1 MEDLIKMTPNP
12 ERAKNLLIQIE
23 IRLKD
28 ARNKDAAEFSTLIIE
43 AYYEVIKELLTALLA
58 VDGYKTL
65 SHTTLIDYLRATYN
79 KQITEHE
86 IQIIDELR
94 KTRNRIAYEGF
105 VIKKDY
111 HDRKAPIALEIITK
125 LKTLVTN
132 KIKE

>member
-12 ERAKNLLIQIE
+12 ERAKNLLAQIE

-28 ARNKDAAEFSTLIIE
+28 ARNKNPAEFSTLIIE

-58 VDGYKTL
+58 VDGYKAL
-65 SHTTLIDYLRATYN
+65 SHTTLIDYIRATYS

-86 IQIIDELR
+86 TQIIDELR

-111 HDRKAPIALEIITK
+111 YDRKAPVALEIITK
-125 LKTLVTN
+125 LKTIVAN
-132 KIKE
+132 KIK